1 MNQKELL
8 SDVLCSLKGASDLF
22 LHGTI
27 ESSNQNV
34 HETFSNALDETLRMQ
49 HETFKLMERLG
60 YYQFQNV
67 EQNKLMQT
75 KEKINNA
82 CKESCN

>member
-8 SDVLCSLKGASDLF
+8 SDVLCSLKGSSDLF

-34 HETFSNALDETLRMQ
+34 HEAFTNALNETLRMQ
-49 HETFKLMERLG
+49 HETFKLMENMG
-60 YYQFQNV
+60 HYQTQNV
-67 EQNKLMQT
+67 EQNKIMQT
-75 KEKINNA
+75 KQKIDSA
-82 CKESCN
+82 CCC